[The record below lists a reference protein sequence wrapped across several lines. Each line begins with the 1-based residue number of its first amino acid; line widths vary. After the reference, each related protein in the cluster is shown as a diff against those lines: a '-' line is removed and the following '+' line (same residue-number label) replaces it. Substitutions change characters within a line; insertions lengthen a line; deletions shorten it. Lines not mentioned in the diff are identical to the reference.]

1 MTWDEKS
8 RPVAEDG
15 AASGRARN
23 RHPEHIADIEA
34 RAQRVEFALLVLSE
48 RADGVICS
56 QLYTN
61 LKAAER
67 KVARTRERNLSARMT
82 LVRLEH
88 VSGWVA

>member
-1 MTWDEKS
+1 MTWEEKS
-8 RPVAEDG
+8 RPVTPYG
-15 AASGRARN
+15 AASGST
-23 RHPEHIADIEA
+23 RHRPQDIADIEA
-34 RAQRVEFALLVLSE
+34 RAERVEFALLVLSE

-67 KVARTRERNLSARMT
+67 KVARTRERDLWARMT